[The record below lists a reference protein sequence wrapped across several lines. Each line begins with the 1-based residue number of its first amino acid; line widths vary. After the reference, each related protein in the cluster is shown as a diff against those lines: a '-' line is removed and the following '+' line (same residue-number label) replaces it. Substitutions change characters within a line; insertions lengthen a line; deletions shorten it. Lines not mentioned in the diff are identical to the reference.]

1 MQVVTTLYL
10 SSHDRDVEVA
20 QSINILL
27 LPFTILLF
35 TICYLIESA
44 LVLDSATLDSL
55 VPLGF

>member
-1 MQVVTTLYL
+1 VQVVTTLYL